1 MRKLGFWNSS
11 ERHQIEAINEASSML
26 GNLQENAGE
35 LRRQVGALHGMVR
48 AQQHDIA
55 GLRAA
60 LQAVCDML
68 VDLGHVE
75 EAALEQR
82 VAAAIE
88 DPGPS
93 AVLPAPA
100 KPTPKRIRTGMQCSR
115 CKGTFAAR
123 EITFAEGGPT
133 CARCIAA
140 SGG

>member
-1 MRKLGFWNSS
+1 MRKLGFWTSS
-11 ERHQIEAINEASSML
+11 EHHQIEAINEASSML
-26 GNLQENAGE
+26 GNLQDNTGE
-35 LRRQVGALHGMVR
+35 LRRQVGALHGVVK
-48 AQQHDIA
+48 AQQQDIA

-68 VDLGHVE
+68 VDRELVD

-82 VAAAIE
+82 IAAAIE

-93 AVLPAPA
+93 SVLPEPA
-100 KPTPKRIRTGMQCSR
+100 KANPKRIKTGMQCAR

>member
-1 MRKLGFWNSS
+1 MRKLGFWTSS
-11 ERHQIEAINEASSML
+11 DFHQIEAINEASTVL
-26 GNLQENAGE
+26 GNLQENTGE
-35 LRRQVGALHGMVR
+35 LRRQVSALHGVIK
-48 AQQHDIA
+48 AHQQEI
-55 GLRAA
+55 GSLRAA

-82 VAAAIE
+82 IAAAIE
-88 DPGPS
+88 DPPPS
-93 AVLPAPA
+93 SVLPAPA
-100 KPTPKRIRTGMQCSR
+100 KPTSRRSKTGMQCAR

-133 CARCIAA
+133 CARCITA